1 MEVPQSL
8 SLKQAVTENV
18 SDLNQEI
25 DGEQRYRDY
34 GVFNYWFRMIEKNAP
49 WVNNVYLIMGKS
61 QTG

>member
-8 SLKQAVTENV
+8 SLNQAVTENV

-34 GVFNYWFRMIEKNAP
+34 GIFNYWF
-49 WVNNVYLIMGKS
+49 
-61 QTG
+61 